1 MKKIIAGIMS
11 AAMMSSFI
19 VPSVYADEVKAEPL
33 NNTPIAEPVQDET
46 AKTMQEVLGQYRKND
61 AIVMSFRDHEKD
73 PTERFHDLCV
83 LVVEKSGKMHY
94 FTDETYSV
102 VTMKEGT
109 EPPYDKVDQGIKFE
123 KIEGTNSYRFSSSG
137 NAYEEESVRAIVT
150 NANVLSL
157 DEYVCVKEHEFE
169 IDPLTIRSD
178 QFDKE
183 EFMEEYSML
192 NPEFTEEIV
201 DDLSQIHLYQ
211 FKCKPDAKSEDFEKI
226 KELFYGSQEPWCGI
240 SVKTT
245 DDDAPLDYVKR
256 NIYTAPSDD
265 IYKGWLNMSDAADEI
280 FKQELF
286 AVDEVHSSARSC
298 SFGTLDRDREN
309 SVTLDSALC
318 LNHAGESCLM
328 YNELAYTEIITYD
341 GKELPADEING
352 RLEKAKI
359 EKRDDSYVLTADTII
374 ARQNAAEVLK
384 SYSEVKALN
393 DIWYYSTS
401 GWSADSMQIWLWYD
415 QRQNAIYDPEEIAAL
430 CSKIA
435 PVADFDLYYENGF
448 KFYPKVRV
456 NFTESVTSDTVFSEE
471 QIEALETLLY
481 KTQGVSFINIETDG
495 NRKIERTYK
504 VPAYNSGVEFSLW
517 NLPFINYDEVV
528 EVRPVEGEKFVRFA
542 GDTRKIVTVEKAP
555 EGDDFSEDLY
565 YYVEGDKPYV
575 TYKNRNGEIKK
586 AEISDITPKFYFD
599 NSAGTMN
606 LTETDE
612 VICKL
617 DNFKVKE
624 GKSGIGRDSFAW
636 YGENRF
642 ELYGRYMGNDYY
654 EYISP
659 ESVQVEQTDAAE
671 VKVKTGDLTGDNII
685 DLTDLSTL
693 SLALIGDMELTGDQ
707 KTAADI
713 DGDGE
718 LSMADL
724 AKLRQF
730 LSRKIDS
737 LG

>member
-33 NNTPIAEPVQDET
+33 NNTPIAEPVQNET
-46 AKTMQEVLGQYRKND
+46 AKTMQEGLGQYSKND

-109 EPPYDKVDQGIKFE
+109 EPPYDKVDSGIKFE

-298 SFGTLDRDREN
+298 SFGILDRDREN

-328 YNELAYTEIITYD
+328 YNELAYTEITTYD
-341 GKELPADEING
+341 GKELPIDEINSK
-352 RLEKAKI
+352 LEKAKI
-359 EKRDDSYVLTADTII
+359 EKRDGSYVLTADTII
-374 ARQNAAEVLK
+374 AGQNAAEILK
-384 SYSEVKALN
+384 AYAEVKAMDN
-393 DIWYYSTS
+393 IWYYSTS
-401 GWSADSMQIWLWYD
+401 GWSTDSMEISLWYN
-415 QRQNAIYDPEEIAAL
+415 QRENAIYDPEEIAAL

-435 PVADFDLYYENGF
+435 PVADYDFYYENGF
-448 KFYPKVRV
+448 NFYPTVRV
-456 NFTESVTSDTVFSEE
+456 NFSEPVTSDITFTEE

-481 KTQGVSFINIETDG
+481 KTQGASFLDIRTDG
-495 NRKIERTYK
+495 NRNVERTYK
-504 VPAYNSGVEFSLW
+504 VPVYNSGISFTLW
-517 NLPFINYDEVV
+517 NLPLINYDEVV
-528 EVRPVEGEKFVRFA
+528 EVRPIEGEKFIRFA

-565 YYVEGDKPYV
+565 YYVKGDKPYV
-575 TYKNRNGEIKK
+575 TYKNHKGEIKT
-586 AEISDITPKFYFD
+586 ADITDITPKYYFD

-606 LTETDE
+606 LIETDE

-617 DNFKVKE
+617 DSFSLTA
-624 GKSGIGRDSFAW
+624 GKSEMAKHSFAW
-636 YGENRF
+636 KGAIGL
-642 ELYGRYMGNDYY
+642 ELSGRYTGNDRY

-659 ESVQVEQTDAAE
+659 LTAPAEQADTAE
-671 VKVKTGDLTGDNII
+671 VKVKTGDLTGEGTI
-685 DLTDLSTL
+685 DITDLSTL
-693 SLALIGDMELTGDQ
+693 SLALIGDMVLTGDQ

-718 LSMADL
+718 MTLADL

>member
-1 MKKIIAGIMS
+1 MLKNHKQKRTTLILRISPVKRTGIIQKGMFFMKKIIAGIMS

-33 NNTPIAEPVQDET
+33 NNTPIAEPVQNET
-46 AKTMQEVLGQYRKND
+46 EKTMQEVLGKYSKND
-61 AIVMSFRDHEKD
+61 SIVMSFRDHEKD

-109 EPPYDKVDQGIKFE
+109 EPPYDKVDSGIKFE

-265 IYKGWLNMSDAADEI
+265 IYKGWLNMSDVADEI

-286 AVDEVHSSARSC
+286 AVDEVHSSVRSC
-298 SFGTLDRDREN
+298 SFGILDRDREN

-415 QRQNAIYDPEEIAAL
+415 QRQNAIYDPEEIAA
-430 CSKIA
+430 
-435 PVADFDLYYENGF
+435 
-448 KFYPKVRV
+448 
-456 NFTESVTSDTVFSEE
+456 
-471 QIEALETLLY
+471 
-481 KTQGVSFINIETDG
+481 
-495 NRKIERTYK
+495 
-504 VPAYNSGVEFSLW
+504 
-517 NLPFINYDEVV
+517 
-528 EVRPVEGEKFVRFA
+528 
-542 GDTRKIVTVEKAP
+542 
-555 EGDDFSEDLY
+555 
-565 YYVEGDKPYV
+565 
-575 TYKNRNGEIKK
+575 
-586 AEISDITPKFYFD
+586 
-599 NSAGTMN
+599 
-606 LTETDE
+606 
-612 VICKL
+612 
-617 DNFKVKE
+617 
-624 GKSGIGRDSFAW
+624 
-636 YGENRF
+636 
-642 ELYGRYMGNDYY
+642 
-654 EYISP
+654 
-659 ESVQVEQTDAAE
+659 
-671 VKVKTGDLTGDNII
+671 
-685 DLTDLSTL
+685 
-693 SLALIGDMELTGDQ
+693 
-707 KTAADI
+707 
-713 DGDGE
+713 
-718 LSMADL
+718 
-724 AKLRQF
+724 
-730 LSRKIDS
+730 
-737 LG
+737 